1 MTVEDCYELAKIA
14 YSEADYYHT
23 ELWMEQAL
31 KQLDGGEESTIDKVT
46 VLDYLSYAIYQQGEI
61 MRALEYTKRL
71 LELGES
77 SLSVSCVV
85 RWLTGAKDMSP
96 VPLLA
101 KMASGLEKLQFHK
114 HEVRKVDCGANEKFC
129 CKTEMNALSSNEL
142 QTEKKCKH
150 NGCKPVK
157 QIQTKHCLELSLQW
171 NSYKS
176 EVRCWW
182 TDCVSNK
189 Q

>member
-31 KQLDGGEESTIDKVT
+31 KQLDGGEESTLDKVT

-77 SLSVSCVV
+77 SLCVSFIIW
-85 RWLTGAKDMSP
+85 WL
-96 VPLLA
+96 
-101 KMASGLEKLQFHK
+101 AS
-114 HEVRKVDCGANEKFC
+114 A
-129 CKTEMNALSSNEL
+129 
-142 QTEKKCKH
+142 KH
-150 NGCKPVK
+150 N
-157 QIQTKHCLELSLQW
+157 T
-171 NSYKS
+171 
-176 EVRCWW
+176 
-182 TDCVSNK
+182 TVS
-189 Q
+189 